1 MNEQNEETPQS
12 DFPWEDNL
20 LERKVEGDTKDF
32 LKTLVGFANSVKPG
46 HIATLLIGEKD
57 DGTIGGVANP
67 DKTQMFVRET
77 CDKIYPPIIWRS
89 QVYERDGKSCIRVE
103 VEYSGDTPHFG
114 GIAWVRKGSET
125 VKATDEIFQC
135 LIALRLEKVRE
146 LAKWLDKTI
155 SLLGDVATVP
165 NKPGYVIRHRWP
177 EVSPVKLVHVNNHW
191 ATFEQHDGKRSS
203 EPLEKLTLNFDD
215 EKGQLQVIVRY

>member
-1 MNEQNEETPQS
+1 MNEQNEETLKS

-67 DKTQMFVRET
+67 DKTQMFIRET

-89 QVYERDGKSCIRVE
+89 QVYEREGKSCIRVE

-125 VKATDEIFQC
+125 VKATDEVFQR
-135 LIALRLEKVRE
+135 LIDTRLDKVRE
-146 LAKWLDKTI
+146 IALWL
-155 SLLGDVATVP
+155 
-165 NKPGYVIRHRWP
+165 NKPITIQQIQHFEDRLAIAFTQTVTPIFVNQFWVTYKDRDSKN
-177 EVSPVKLVHVNNHW
+177 VSK
-191 ATFEQHDGKRSS
+191 
-203 EPLEKLTLNFDD
+203 PLDYIVLSYDD
-215 EKGQLQVIVRY
+215 DQDRLLMLLQ